1 MAALVLDNCKKVR
14 TALPDVK
21 FYIST
26 ETLKEVFKIVS
37 LLYLLLFLESQGDKM
52 EIKEHD
58 RKVIRHTPVCS
69 LMCCV
74 KPSYAGL
81 RSGTHFIIS
90 IPLIS
95 VFFSFSIFINLF
107 LVHLECL

>member
-1 MAALVLDNCKKVR
+1 
-14 TALPDVK
+14 
-21 FYIST
+21 
-26 ETLKEVFKIVS
+26 
-37 LLYLLLFLESQGDKM
+37 M

-95 VFFSFSIFINLF
+95 VFFLFFHIHKSVSSSFRMFVKAVHMF
-107 LVHLECL
+107 LNIRCVKDFHPIKGITNIESS

>member
-1 MAALVLDNCKKVR
+1 
-14 TALPDVK
+14 
-21 FYIST
+21 
-26 ETLKEVFKIVS
+26 
-37 LLYLLLFLESQGDKM
+37 M
-52 EIKEHD
+52 EIKEHN

-69 LMCCV
+69 LMRCV

-95 VFFSFSIFINLF
+95 VFS
-107 LVHLECL
+107 LVPYS

>member
-1 MAALVLDNCKKVR
+1 
-14 TALPDVK
+14 
-21 FYIST
+21 
-26 ETLKEVFKIVS
+26 
-37 LLYLLLFLESQGDKM
+37 M

-107 LVHLECL
+107 LVHFSVVHVCKSRPYVFKHPLCEGLPPN